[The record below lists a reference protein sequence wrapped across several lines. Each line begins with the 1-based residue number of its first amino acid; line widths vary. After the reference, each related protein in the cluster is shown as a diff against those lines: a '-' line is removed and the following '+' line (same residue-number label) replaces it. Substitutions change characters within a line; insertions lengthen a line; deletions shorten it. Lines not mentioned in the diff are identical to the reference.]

1 LFYKLFRYSKG
12 EVRVAIDGTLCGK
25 GGPHIFGASM
35 HYDARTSTYG
45 RGTSAWRSCFFAF
58 GHNWAVMSLWI
69 QLPWSQDRGLATP
82 FLFRLY
88 RSKKRCP
95 KSKHRKLTVIAAEM
109 VDLVAI
115 WLPAGR
121 TLHALG
127 DSEYACKTVERSLPD
142 SAVFTDAMCM
152 DATLHEPPP
161 PYSGTP
167 SKPWG
172 SRIPEWVVATSYGL
186 IAIKKK
192 TRAERQGEG
201 RRTSD
206 SPHASVR
213 VRLLRNHD
221 RVVPREWQRRTR
233 RRKSPERSPV
243 VSTQVPPLLH

>member
-172 SRIPEWVVATSYGL
+172 SRIPRMGGGDVLRAHRDQ
-186 IAIKKK
+186 KKDP
-192 TRAERQGEG
+192 G
-201 RRTSD
+201 RT
-206 SPHASVR
+206 P
-213 VRLLRNHD
+213 
-221 RVVPREWQRRTR
+221 R
-233 RRKSPERSPV
+233 RRSANKRS
-243 VSTQVPPLLH
+243 TTR